1 MNLKKLNILEDEEAI
16 KTLNKIKGSSWM
28 QFDSFYRANDD
39 EINKILTFFYNE
51 NNSVH
56 KILTLNTKNIK
67 YFD

>member
-51 NNSVH
+51 NNDVH